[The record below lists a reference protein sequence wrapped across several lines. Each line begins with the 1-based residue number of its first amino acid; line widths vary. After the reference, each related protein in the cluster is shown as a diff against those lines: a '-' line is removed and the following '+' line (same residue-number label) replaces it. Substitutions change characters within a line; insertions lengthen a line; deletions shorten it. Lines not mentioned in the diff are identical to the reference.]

1 MLPRSTYLSVLR
13 VFVAACCI
21 SPGWLAAQEQAQT
34 SAAPAQATPTASPVV
49 PTQAGGPLAPAAPP
63 KASAASAASAQ
74 TPTAQHAAAKS
85 SSAPQ
90 TAPPSKPSK
99 KALHDQAEQQIQQQ
113 EHQRIL
119 GIIPNFNTSYVSNAA
134 PLTPGQKF
142 RLAFKSTIDPFTFL
156 AAGLDAGYSQATD
169 QFVGYGQGAEGYGK
183 RLGASYADTFDGIL
197 LGNALFPV
205 LLHED
210 PRYFRRGHG
219 KFVKRLFYAIS
230 TTVIA
235 RNDNGTWGPNYAN
248 VLGNLAAGG
257 ISNFYYPPSDR
268 GTELTFER
276 AASVTIEGS
285 LGAIFVEFWPDISH
299 KLFKK

>member
-1 MLPRSTYLSVLR
+1 MLPRSKSFFVLR
-13 VFVAACCI
+13 ILVVACCV
-21 SPGWLAAQEQAQT
+21 SAGWLAAQEQAQT
-34 SAAPAQATPTASPVV
+34 SAAPAQATPAAIPAAPAQPSAAPVV
-49 PTQAGGPLAPAAPP
+49 PIPP
-63 KASAASAASAQ
+63 
-74 TPTAQHAAAKS
+74 PTSAAAKS

-219 KFVKRLFYAIS
+219 RFVKRLFYAIS
-230 TTVIA
+230 TTIIT

-248 VLGNLAAGG
+248 VMGNLAAGG
-257 ISNFYYPPSDR
+257 ISNIYYPASDR